1 MGQIGWF
8 RGKAGHLRYSHV
20 SKLGR
25 NGAPGA
31 IALLVCFM
39 SLLVPAAA
47 RAQGD
52 RVVVLHLD
60 DTIQPISADYLK
72 RGLDR
77 AADVHAQAVLVE
89 MNTPGGLLES
99 MREMVKDILASPV
112 PVIVYVGP
120 SGSRAGSAGFFI
132 MESADIAAMAP
143 GTEAGAAHPVV
154 EMGSVS
160 DTMKQKILN
169 DALAF
174 LRSYVSERGRN
185 VNAAQ
190 AAVSDSKSYT
200 AKEAQDLHLI
210 DTIAPN
216 DRALLDAID
225 GRMVKR
231 FNGATQVLHTRNAA
245 IVTVDENLRESI
257 MDRLMDPNLAVLILL
272 AGALLIYL
280 EFHVPGTIIPGA
292 LGTLM
297 VLLALFSLN
306 LLPVRYTSLALIVCA
321 LVLMVL
327 EAKFPSHGVLAL
339 GGTAALILGLMTLV
353 AGPIPEMRVQLA
365 TAIAAGLAFGGITST
380 LVWLA
385 ARARRNK
392 VMIGPEAL
400 IGAVG
405 IAQQALM
412 PQGQVLVHGE
422 LWLAESAN
430 PVAPGTSVRVRAVDG
445 LKLLVD
451 PASPQPAG
459 SPGVQERVTA

>member
-1 MGQIGWF
+1 MKNPELTAQSAEHKNSRPRLWS
-8 RGKAGHLRYSHV
+8 A
-20 SKLGR
+20 
-25 NGAPGA
+25 A
-31 IALLVCFM
+31 ALVICCVA
-39 SLLVPAAA
+39 SLLPVGAH
-47 RAQGD
+47 AQASK
-52 RVVVLHLD
+52 VVVVRLD

-77 AADVHAQAVLVE
+77 AADMHAQAVLVE

-99 MREMVKDILASPV
+99 MREMVKDILASPT

-132 MESADIAAMAP
+132 MESADLAAMAP

-154 EMGSVS
+154 EMGNVS

-174 LRSYVSERGRN
+174 LRSYVSIRDRN

-190 AAVSDSKSYT
+190 AAVTDSKSYT
-200 AKEAQDLHLI
+200 ANEAQELKLI
-210 DTIAPN
+210 DLIAPS

-225 GRMVKR
+225 GRTVKR
-231 FNGATQVLHTRNAA
+231 FNGTTQVLHTRNAEM
-245 IVTVDENLRESI
+245 VTVEENLRERV

-280 EFHVPGTIIPGA
+280 EFHIPGTIVPGA
-292 LGTLM
+292 VGTMM

-306 LLPVRYTSLALIVCA
+306 LLPVRYTSLGLILCA

-339 GGTAALILGLMTLV
+339 SGTAALVLGLMTLV
-353 AGPIPEMRVQLA
+353 AGPIPEMRVQWA
-365 TAIAAGLAFGGITST
+365 TALSAGLAFGLITT
-380 LVWLA
+380 FLVRIAW
-385 ARARRNK
+385 RARRNK
-392 VMIGPEAL
+392 IMIGPEAL
-400 IGAVG
+400 VGAVG
-405 IAQQALM
+405 VVQQALA

-422 LWLAESAN
+422 LWLAESTTLIPAGET
-430 PVAPGTSVRVRAVDG
+430 VKVRAVDG

-451 PASPQPAG
+451 P
-459 SPGVQERVTA
+459 VQQHVSA